1 MRYGYSLQR
10 AIYLADTPSDSDPP
24 TIGRIRDGSHR
35 QGETET
41 TLVSGTTHRT
51 HTSTS
56 GIATALTR
64 VESITVLQQ
73 GGC

>member
-1 MRYGYSLQR
+1 MALTVGVKGKL
-10 AIYLADTPSDSDPP
+10 P
-24 TIGRIRDGSHR
+24 
-35 QGETET
+35 
-41 TLVSGTTHRT
+41 LVSGTTHRT
-51 HTSTS
+51 HTSTT